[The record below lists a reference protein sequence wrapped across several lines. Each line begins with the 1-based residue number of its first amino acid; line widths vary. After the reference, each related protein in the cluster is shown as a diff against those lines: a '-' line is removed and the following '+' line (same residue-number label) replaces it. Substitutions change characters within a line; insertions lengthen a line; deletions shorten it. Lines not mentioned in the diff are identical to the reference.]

1 MYRATIASAILA
13 VMVLT
18 SVSASAN
25 DKEGVYVTVG
35 GTLLSADL
43 DLSGLEAA
51 GQTVDLGEEDADIF
65 MINGRVGYRFNDYF
79 AVEGEIGFGTGGDD
93 FDRTIP
99 VDGGAL
105 GIIDVDANV
114 ELDVDNYY
122 IGFAKQMQRQRLSR
136 VHLVKP
142 HLHLHPKMSLVLP
155 MVLAGS
161 IILRKKTEFGQTSHF
176 WMMSILFH
184 WLILVVSKLD

>member
-1 MYRATIASAILA
+1 
-13 VMVLT
+13 
-18 SVSASAN
+18 
-25 DKEGVYVTVG
+25 VYVTVG

-99 VDGGAL
+99 VDGS
-105 GIIDVDANV
+105 IITILVLPGPFILFQISSTFSCAV
-114 ELDVDNYY
+114 VSE
-122 IGFAKQMQRQRLSR
+122 KQMQRQRLSR

-161 IILRKKTEFGQTSHF
+161 IILRKKTEFGQTSRF